1 MTVIW
6 DVPEPVTCPLV
17 TSMVSNIELSD
28 VFLMVMFPL
37 SASTFS
43 LKLRTIV
50 ESTAIPVALS
60 AGTDEL
66 NVGTGLVL
74 VKLKAVV
81 ELIPAYDA
89 LPLSS
94 KAVASIKT

>member
-6 DVPEPVTCPLV
+6 DVPEPSTCSLV
-17 TSMVSNIELSD
+17 TSIVSTVELSV

-37 SASTFS
+37 STSTFS

-50 ESTAIPVALS
+50 ESSAIPVALS

-66 NVGTGLVL
+66 SVGGALLSVL
-74 VKLKAVV
+74 YKV
-81 ELIPAYDA
+81 
-89 LPLSS
+89 
-94 KAVASIKT
+94 

>member
-1 MTVIW
+1 
-6 DVPEPVTCPLV
+6 
-17 TSMVSNIELSD
+17 MVSNIELSD
-28 VFLMVMFPL
+28 VFFMVIFPL

-50 ESTAIPVALS
+50 ESTATPVALS

-74 VKLKAVV
+74 VNLKTVV
-81 ELIPAYDA
+81 QVIPAY
-89 LPLSS
+89 
-94 KAVASIKT
+94 

>member
-1 MTVIW
+1 
-6 DVPEPVTCPLV
+6 
-17 TSMVSNIELSD
+17 MVSNIELSD
-28 VFLMVMFPL
+28 VFFMVIFPL

-50 ESTAIPVALS
+50 ESTATPVALS

-81 ELIPAYDA
+81 ELIPAYEP
-89 LPLSS
+89 LSLSS

>member
-1 MTVIW
+1 
-6 DVPEPVTCPLV
+6 
-17 TSMVSNIELSD
+17 
-28 VFLMVMFPL
+28 MVMFPL

-50 ESTAIPVALS
+50 ESTATPVALS

-81 ELIPAYDA
+81 ELIPAYEP
-89 LPLSS
+89 LSLSS

>member
-1 MTVIW
+1 
-6 DVPEPVTCPLV
+6 
-17 TSMVSNIELSD
+17 MVSNIELSD
-28 VFLMVMFPL
+28 VFFMVIFPL
-37 SASTFS
+37 STSTFS

-50 ESTAIPVALS
+50 ESTATPVALS